1 MAQFASDTFTGT
13 EGTELSAYAAAWTR
27 HTSYTINSE
36 IAANRARQ
44 SASLGGSAYWHS
56 GTPASA
62 DYSVSADLFFKETN
76 GGTSGAGPIG
86 RVDTAANTFYHARYI
101 GSTADAW
108 QLYKF
113 VAGATTL
120 LGSSAQAITDET
132 SHNCKL
138 RMVGTTIE
146 VYVDGGATAL
156 ISVTD
161 SAIAAAGKAGLRFF
175 DNTTTPSDT
184 VGIHIDNFSAVDI
197 SGDQTLT
204 PSLFT
209 NSNTFYAPT
218 VSGTYTLSPGLY
230 TDSDTFYSPTVST
243 SYSISPGLYTDPDTF
258 YSPAVSATY
267 TLTPGLYDGGDTF
280 YTHVVSLGGSQTLVP
295 GLYVDSDTFYSP
307 TVSSTYTLTP
317 ALYADPDTFY
327 SATISSTYVIAPTL
341 YVDPDTFYAATV
353 GSFGGPQ
360 TLLPSLYVDPDTFYV
375 HTITGG
381 LGSGVGQRTRYIT
394 VEFYDGGDVWRTNI
408 ARDILEYSTQP
419 SKIAFSYVSPQDSI
433 SYASGTDKIHYTRGQ
448 RIQRRSAFKKVFV
461 APPPPP
467 TDPYFSNVVTL
478 LHMDGADGS
487 TVFTDVKGH
496 AFTAVGNAQI
506 DTAQSKFGGASGLFD
521 GSGDYLT
528 TPDSADWDFGTGD
541 FTVEFFIRFNAL
553 PSSNAHTFVGN
564 YVSGTSGWYV
574 QFRND
579 SPGARLTFG
588 SSGDTPQNDFTWSP
602 STATW
607 YHVAVARASGT
618 VRAFVDGNQIGS
630 GITNTEDISG
640 STGVLMVGGLNL
652 GPIQYI
658 NAYLDELRITKGV
671 ARYTANFTPPTE
683 PFLDQ

>member
-1 MAQFASDTFTGT
+1 MAGVF
-13 EGTELSAYAAAWTR
+13 R
-27 HTSYTINSE
+27 HRFRLPGRPNP
-36 IAANRARQ
+36 
-44 SASLGGSAYWHS
+44 LGIL
-56 GTPASA
+56 TASA
-62 DYSVSADLFFKETN
+62 A
-76 GGTSGAGPIG
+76 GGG
-86 RVDTAANTFYHARYI
+86 
-101 GSTADAW
+101 
-108 QLYKF
+108 
-113 VAGATTL
+113 
-120 LGSSAQAITDET
+120 
-132 SHNCKL
+132 
-138 RMVGTTIE
+138 
-146 VYVDGGATAL
+146 
-156 ISVTD
+156 
-161 SAIAAAGKAGLRFF
+161 
-175 DNTTTPSDT
+175 
-184 VGIHIDNFSAVDI
+184 
-197 SGDQTLT
+197 QTLT

-267 TLTPGLYDGGDTF
+267 TLTPGLYADGDTF

-408 ARDILEYSTQP
+408 ARDILEYSAQP

-448 RIQRRSAFKKVFV
+448 VMGSISRRSAFKKVFV

-467 TDPYFSNVVTL
+467 PPPPTDPYFSNVVAL
-478 LHMDGADGS
+478 LHMDGVDAS
-487 TVFTDVKGH
+487 TVFTDVTGRTWSV
-496 AFTAVGNAQI
+496 ASGTPQI
-506 DTAQSKFGGASGLFD
+506 DTDQSVFGGSSLYLPTTASSISTAASSAWTWHTQPYTIECWARHTAFSEGPDGRPRLIGEGWLNPGVLNWSFGFNSAGKVTFFYWGGSAVIWSAATAASVGAFHHIAASFD
-521 GSGDYLT
+521 GSVMRLFLDGVLDGTFTLT
-528 TPDSADWDFGTGD
+528 TTPVTIAGEPLRIGFGD
-541 FTVEFFIRFNAL
+541 AS
-553 PSSNAHTFVGN
+553 PVG
-564 YVSGTSGWYV
+564 
-574 QFRND
+574 
-579 SPGARLTFG
+579 
-588 SSGDTPQNDFTWSP
+588 
-602 STATW
+602 
-607 YHVAVARASGT
+607 HV
-618 VRAFVDGNQIGS
+618 
-630 GITNTEDISG
+630 
-640 STGVLMVGGLNL
+640 
-652 GPIQYI
+652 
-658 NAYLDELRITKGV
+658 DEIRITKGV
-671 ARYTANFTPPTE
+671 ARYTANFTPPTA
-683 PFLDQ
+683 PFPNQ